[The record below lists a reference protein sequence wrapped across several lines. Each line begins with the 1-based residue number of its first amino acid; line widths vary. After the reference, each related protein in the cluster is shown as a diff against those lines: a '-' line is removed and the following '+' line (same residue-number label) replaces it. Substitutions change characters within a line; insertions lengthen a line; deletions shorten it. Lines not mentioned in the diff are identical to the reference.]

1 MQRRPQHAGLLII
14 LRCDDRRGA
23 VANEMINRR
32 SSMGLLLLFVETQ
45 HKGIYF
51 VWAILAV
58 FLSPHVTGGVTA
70 EDSIRVMV
78 EYLAAAV
85 AGRYP

>member
-1 MQRRPQHAGLLII
+1 
-14 LRCDDRRGA
+14 
-23 VANEMINRR
+23 
-32 SSMGLLLLFVETQ
+32 MGLLLLFVETQ